1 MRRIVKSIQEVLEV
15 FGELSSQKVSAS
27 KSKVFFS
34 PNVPCDTRSSLLDIL
49 GFHSTQ
55 NLGKCLGFPLK
66 HARSSSQDY
75 NFIIEKVQRKL
86 VGWKSVLLSF
96 TG

>member
-1 MRRIVKSIQEVLEV
+1 M
-15 FGELSSQKVSAS
+15 GELSSQKVSAS

-86 VGWKSVLLSF
+86 AGWKSYLLSF